1 MKQAML
7 KKYGDL
13 AAKVGANVQPN
24 QAVIVQ
30 GPVEAAPLI
39 REVVRAAYDAG
50 AKEVQVFYR
59 EDVVSREHLLRQDV
73 ETLETIPDWMVASR
87 MYYVEKGAC
96 FISVIAPDPDS
107 LTGVDP
113 EKIKRQSRA
122 MQAKTKALSDY
133 LMANHGQWTIV
144 AMPSD
149 AWAKK
154 VFPQLK
160 LEEAKNELWH
170 QIFKTVRIEEHNDPV
185 QAWDEHNQRLQRR
198 CSTLNEMNLKALH
211 YTNAL
216 GTDFTIELV
225 EKHRWAGG
233 SEHTTKGVVFNPNMP
248 TEEVFTMP
256 YKYGANG
263 KVVATKPLNYNGK
276 LIEGFWLQFEKG
288 KVVDY
293 GAKQEVEM
301 LKMLVEMDEG
311 SAYLGEVA
319 LVPYH
324 SPISESGLIFYNTL
338 FDENASC
345 HLALGRAYP
354 MNVQGGTS
362 MTPEQLEQAGAN
374 FSLTHVDFMI
384 GSEDLTI
391 TGILHYGKEVAIFRQ
406 GDFVI
411 E

>member
-1 MKQAML
+1 
-7 KKYGDL
+7 
-13 AAKVGANVQPN
+13 
-24 QAVIVQ
+24 
-30 GPVEAAPLI
+30 
-39 REVVRAAYDAG
+39 
-50 AKEVQVFYR
+50 
-59 EDVVSREHLLRQDV
+59 
-73 ETLETIPDWMVASR
+73 PDWMVASR

-160 LEEAKNELWH
+160 LEDAKTELWN
-170 QIFKTVRIEEHNDPV
+170 QIFKTVRIEADNDPV
-185 QAWDEHNQRLQRR
+185 QAWEDHNTRLQRR
-198 CSTLNEMNLKALH
+198 CAILNAMNLKALRYH
-211 YTNAL
+211 NAI

-225 EKHRWAGG
+225 DKHRWAGG

-256 YKYGANG
+256 YKFGANG

-276 LIEGFWLQFEKG
+276 LIDGFWLQFEKG

-293 GAKQEVEM
+293 GAKEEVEM

-384 GSEDLTI
+384 GSEDLSI
-391 TGILHYGKEVAIFRQ
+391 TGILPDGQEVAIFRQ